1 MQLKHWIS
9 IVVFTLCAI
18 TVRADE
24 WIRINQL
31 GYLPE
36 SKKVAVFLSEEDAS
50 VKECSLIDLFTGK
63 TVSTFT
69 SIQPTGT
76 LGSMKSTFRI
86 DFSDFNHPGTYYL
99 KAGNTQSPYFPINN
113 QVYNGTADFLLNYMR
128 QQRCGYNPYLKD
140 SCHMDDG
147 YII

>member
-50 VKECSLIDLFTGK
+50 VKEC
-63 TVSTFT
+63 
-69 SIQPTGT
+69 
-76 LGSMKSTFRI
+76 
-86 DFSDFNHPGTYYL
+86 
-99 KAGNTQSPYFPINN
+99 
-113 QVYNGTADFLLNYMR
+113 
-128 QQRCGYNPYLKD
+128 
-140 SCHMDDG
+140 
-147 YII
+147 

>member
-99 KAGNTQSPYFPINN
+99 KAGNTRSPYFPINN
-113 QVYNGTADFLLNYMR
+113 QV
-128 QQRCGYNPYLKD
+128 
-140 SCHMDDG
+140 
-147 YII
+147 

>member
-36 SKKVAVFLSEEDAS
+36 SKKVAVFLSE
-50 VKECSLIDLFTGK
+50 VFTYRSLHWKNGIY
-63 TVSTFT
+63 
-69 SIQPTGT
+69 IY
-76 LGSMKSTFRI
+76 I
-86 DFSDFNHPGTYYL
+86 HPANRYTWEYE
-99 KAGNTQSPYFPINN
+99 KHISNRFQ
-113 QVYNGTADFLLNYMR
+113 
-128 QQRCGYNPYLKD
+128 
-140 SCHMDDG
+140 
-147 YII
+147 